1 MAGGM
6 LDQAQTGGAATGGAP
21 AAAPVAPTTTDLAQA
36 AAQAG
41 APGPQQGGALQDP
54 AAAAQP
60 AVAPAGEQAPVPV
73 QMQGGMQGG
82 KATGDMD
89 IGLENATPEEQKE
102 YERSMNAMAQVL
114 YGNEKTSNAI
124 VDQVDPNDKVSS
136 TAKVSML
143 FMQQLDE
150 KISMDESVV
159 SQMTEETVTR
169 IMELAENRHQLHYD
183 ESEAQVILSTTWEGI
198 SQLFG
203 MDEAG
208 HNELVN
214 SVGADRLPQ
223 LKEQYEAALNG

>member
-1 MAGGM
+1 MAQGM
-6 LDQAQTGGAATGGAP
+6 LDQAQAAGTP
-21 AAAPVAPTTTDLAQA
+21 AAPTTTDLAQA

-41 APGPQQGGALQDP
+41 APGPQQGGAPQDP
-54 AAAAQP
+54 AAGATGAAP
-60 AVAPAGEQAPVPV
+60 PLANAPVTGEAPPSAGPV
-73 QMQGGMQGG
+73 QIQVVMQGG

-89 IGLENATPEEQKE
+89 IGLEDATPEEQKE

-169 IMELAENRHQLHYD
+169 IMELAENRHQLQYD

-208 HNELVN
+208 HSELVN
-214 SVGADRLPQ
+214 NVGSERLPQ

>member
-1 MAGGM
+1 MAQGL
-6 LDQAQTGGAATGGAP
+6 LDQAQTGGA
-21 AAAPVAPTTTDLAQA
+21 PVAPSTTELAQA
-36 AAQAG
+36 AAAAG
-41 APGPQQGGALQDP
+41 APGPQQDPAAGAPPP
-54 AAAAQP
+54 AAAA
-60 AVAPAGEQAPVPV
+60 GEQLPTPV

-82 KATGDMD
+82 KASGDMD
-89 IGLENATPEEQKE
+89 IGLEQAEPEEQKE

-114 YGNEKTSNAI
+114 YSNEKTSNAI

-150 KISMDESVV
+150 KINMDESIV

-169 IMELAENRHQLHYD
+169 IMELAENRHGLEYD

-203 MDEAG
+203 MDETG
-208 HNELVN
+208 HSELVN
-214 SVGADRLPQ
+214 SVGSDRLPQ